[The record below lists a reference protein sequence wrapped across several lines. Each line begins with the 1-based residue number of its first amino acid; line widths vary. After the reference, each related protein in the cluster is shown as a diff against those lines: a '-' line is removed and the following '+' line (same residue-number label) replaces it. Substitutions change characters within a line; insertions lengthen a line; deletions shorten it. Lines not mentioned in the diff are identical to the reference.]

1 MVASADG
8 TQAEIDAL
16 KAQLKALTQKLDDLS
31 TRQQKSEATAQA
43 AEKTASETKSNVSQM
58 FDRVKF
64 PDGYK
69 AGTVNMHTGESNPN
83 VVDSDNFLQRQRDD
97 SLTFG
102 MPGGGGITLYGQLQV
117 SADYVSNG
125 LDSIAPTPINNG
137 LSYFPLGKN
146 GYLGA
151 IATDSTYVGLR
162 GYQPIKGWNESQFL
176 WQLQTNLALSSLAA
190 NSMTNSQQSS
200 TVSGAMTTGTSYIG
214 LGGKSW
220 GSIKVGKTSAPYANS
235 TNYFDPFAGML
246 GSMNVVMGNT
256 GGDNRIE
263 FAPMME
269 HSIWYE
275 SPKMGDVSFAALFSP
290 GQNRAMDSSGLP
302 QGSADC
308 AGGNIPGSGN
318 PGGPASCTDGAFSN
332 AFSTSLVYD
341 DKKLYA
347 LAAYEMHR
355 SVNRSSDL
363 YGYAGGGTVGGVATD
378 WTGTGL
384 GGLTSGDLALLAAD
398 VGNEWAAKVGAMYNF
413 ESTGTHVGGI
423 YEWMRRDL
431 PAVLQ
436 VQNERSRNGFWVVVM
451 QDLPGANQVDLGWAH
466 AGGTPGDAAGQHN
479 FNSSYSSG
487 SSTADMYTI
496 ALVHQVDRNLS
507 FWGNWADT
515 VNHGNA
521 HYDLGAGGHGIKTD
535 CHDSGNAALG
545 GAPANGG
552 ITGNPQ
558 CWGGNHLMG
567 FSLGMKY
574 RF

>member
-31 TRQQKSEATAQA
+31 TRQQKSEVTAQA
-43 AEKTASETKSNVSQM
+43 AAKDASDAKSNVSQM

-83 VVDSDNFLQRQRDD
+83 VVDSSNFLQRQRDD

-117 SADYVSNG
+117 SLDYTSNG
-125 LDSIAPTPINNG
+125 LDS
-137 LSYFPLGKN
+137 FPVTNSGPYGHN
-146 GYLGA
+146 GYLAA

-263 FAPMME
+263 FSPMME

-318 PGGPASCTDGAFSN
+318 PGGPLSCTDGAFSN
-332 AFSTSLVYD
+332 AFSASLVYD
-341 DKKLYA
+341 NKKLYA
-347 LAAYEMHR
+347 LAAYELHQN
-355 SVNRSSDL
+355 VNRNSDL
-363 YGYAGGGTVGGVATD
+363 YGYGGPASISPTP
-378 WTGTGL
+378 
-384 GGLTSGDLALLAAD
+384 ALLGAD
-398 VGNEWAAKVGAMYNF
+398 VGNEWAVKAGAMYHF
-413 ESTGTHVGGI
+413 ESTGTRVGGI
-423 YEWMRRDL
+423 YEWMRRDI
-431 PAVLQ
+431 ADVLQ
-436 VQNERSRNGFWVVVM
+436 PQNERSRNGFWLVLM
-451 QDLPGANQVDLGWAH
+451 QDLPGANQIDLGWAH
-466 AGGTPGDAAGQHN
+466 AANAVGDAAGQHN
-479 FNSSYSSG
+479 FNANLTDSS
-487 SSTADMYTI
+487 ANMYTI

-535 CHDSGNAALG
+535 CHDSGYSATSS

-552 ITGNPQ
+552 VSGSNPQ
-558 CWGGNHLMG
+558 CWGGNHLQG